1 MNELELYKYLPS
13 RKEAMLY
20 WDKKCHLSLIESM
33 RIDDVID
40 DVLDMAE
47 CSEEKDFWSNTV
59 VKQKYLDLEMV
70 KTCTDPIV
78 SFSKFITLLSS
89 LFFTFYE
96 DGKRYSIRLLDGY
109 EITHYENT
117 EHGYGPTECLITINE
132 EWIKR
137 WVEEERG
144 ISLDD

>member
-1 MNELELYKYLPS
+1 MAELYKYLPG
-13 RKEAMLY
+13 RYCIQTYYRA
-20 WDKKCHLSLIESM
+20 KCNLSLMDIQ
-33 RIDDVID
+33 IIIGIID
-40 DVLDMAE
+40 DVLDIAE
-47 CSEEKDFWSNTV
+47 CCEEKDFWSNTA
-59 VKQKYLDLEMV
+59 VKQKYLDLEMF